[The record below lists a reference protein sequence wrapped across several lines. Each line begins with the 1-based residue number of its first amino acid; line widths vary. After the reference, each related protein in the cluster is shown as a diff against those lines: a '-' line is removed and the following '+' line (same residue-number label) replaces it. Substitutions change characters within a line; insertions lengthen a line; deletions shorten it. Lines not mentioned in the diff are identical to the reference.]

1 MTAGSR
7 RPTPEERGVSSRH
20 DKLRG
25 RARLLERLR
34 RFFVTSDYLEVETP
48 ILVPSPGLDLHLDA
62 FTTASPHFGAA
73 PGYLITSPEYQMKR
87 LLAEGLPRIFQ
98 IVRCFRRGERGHRH
112 NPEFTMLEW
121 YRAGATMESLM
132 AETET
137 LVRSLLSEAT
147 DMPLAGAACDVTQPF
162 RRMTVAEAFTRW
174 AEIDE
179 AETLRLATEDE
190 DRYFFLLVDRVEPGL
205 SRLGVPV
212 FLHDYPASQ
221 ASLARRRPGDPRFA
235 ERFELYVGEVELCN
249 GFGELTDPAE
259 QRRRLLAD
267 QAARR
272 ERGLPVYPVD
282 ERFLAALESGLPAC
296 AGNALGLDRL
306 VALALG
312 AEGIEEVMAFA
323 VDTL

>member
-1 MTAGSR
+1 MVNR
-7 RPTPEERGVSSRH
+7 DRH
-20 DKLRG
+20 RNL
-25 RARLLERLR
+25 RARAAIIERLR
-34 RFFVTSDYLEVETP
+34 RFFVGRDYLEVETP

-62 FTTASPHFGAA
+62 FATEHPHFGDDL
-73 PGYLITSPEYQMKR
+73 GYLITSPEYQMKR
-87 LLAEGLPRIFQ
+87 LLSEGLERIFQ

-121 YRAGATMESLM
+121 YAVGATMDSM
-132 AETET
+132 MSETEA
-137 LVRSLLSEAT
+137 LVRHLLSDVAT
-147 DMPLAGAACDVTQPF
+147 MPLAGIACDVRQPF
-162 RRMTVAEAFTRW
+162 QRMTVTEAFARW
-174 AEIDE
+174 ADTAEQ
-179 AETLRLATEDE
+179 ETLRLASEDE

-221 ASLARRRPGDPRFA
+221 ASLARRRPDDPRYA

-249 GFGELTDPAE
+249 GFGELTDPME
-259 QRRRLLAD
+259 QRTRLMKD

-272 ERGLPVYPVD
+272 ARDMAVYPID
-282 ERFLAALESGLPAC
+282 ERFLAALEAGLPAC

-312 AEGIEEVMAFA
+312 TGSIDDVMAFVHEA
-323 VDTL
+323 L